1 MGIIG
6 MLIKV
11 FKGKRGAGKSFIN
24 YRQALA
30 LADTIDNT
38 QQLPYNP

>member
-11 FKGKRGAGKSFIN
+11 FKGKRAAGKEILLMDPFFSIFYIG
-24 YRQALA
+24 
-30 LADTIDNT
+30 IEF
-38 QQLPYNP
+38 